1 MRAKTTYTMAGT
13 PENKQYSY
21 SSSRLPSHTQRCAV
35 DRRRVAIRRR
45 IVGGDLQTH
54 VQVVGDGHHVRALG
68 TTTTPIVEASAI
80 SAGAHAAICLCSV
93 VRGERLSKWRWL
105 PVQRTSKGLRTSSA
119 SC

>member
-13 PENKQYSY
+13 PENKQYLY
-21 SSSRLPSHTQRCAV
+21 SSSRLPSHAQRCAV

-80 SAGAHAAICLCSV
+80 SAAH
-93 VRGERLSKWRWL
+93 VRRRHL
-105 PVQRTSKGLRTSSA
+105 PVQRWVGPQLRRMRR
-119 SC
+119 